1 MMIHDFSVYQITID
15 WDSNAGCEKTTTP
28 SYHTMSLLLY
38 YMCMPSMCLV
48 GSDKFTGGLGFDSLT
63 SGTAY
68 EEITADYFACQCR
81 AKELVHGWVYPDA
94 CASICHPSM
103 YMNPMN
109 ESG

>member
-1 MMIHDFSVYQITID
+1 
-15 WDSNAGCEKTTTP
+15 
-28 SYHTMSLLLY
+28 
-38 YMCMPSMCLV
+38 MCMV

-81 AKELVHGWVYPDA
+81 AKELVHGWVYPDV

-109 ESG
+109 QSR